1 MTTAIKLFK
10 SQGYANTSVENI
22 MQEVGIAKGSFYY
35 YFKAKED
42 ILDAMVNRVV
52 ANRCQQ
58 CRNIAVRGDI
68 ALISKVWQILVRPDQ
83 DQGDFADSV
92 SLPDNRQLQERIN
105 VETIN
110 CLAPILAEVIAE
122 GQADGILRVA
132 YPLETSQFLLAASL
146 FMLDSDLFVRDQ
158 QERAKCLHALYEMI
172 ERTLDLDIR
181 KP

>member
-42 ILDAMVNRVV
+42 ILDAMVERVV
-52 ANRCQQ
+52 AKRCQQ
-58 CRNIAVRGDI
+58 CRNIAIRGDVAI
-68 ALISKVWQILVRPDQ
+68 MPKVWQILVRPDQ
-83 DQGDFADSV
+83 EQGNFAGSI

-110 CLAPILAEVIAE
+110 RLAPILAEVIAE
-122 GQADGILRVA
+122 GQAEGILQVA
-132 YPLETSQFLLAASL
+132 QPLETSQFLLAASQ
-146 FMLDSDLFVRDQ
+146 FMLDSDLFVRNQ
-158 QERAKCLHALYEMI
+158 QEQSRCLQALYEMI
-172 ERTLDLDIR
+172 ERTLGLDIR
-181 KP
+181 RP